1 MTKYLLALVIC
12 ATIQAWR
19 VFIEDKSIE
28 LAWYGIGYQ
37 TMGIATVFFMQI
49 LYEGFS
55 RRKAQ
60 P

>member
-12 ATIQAWR
+12 ATIQTWR

-37 TMGIATVFFMQI
+37 AIGIATVFVMQFF
-49 LYEGFS
+49 YEGFNI
-55 RRKAQ
+55 RKIKQ
-60 P
+60 